1 MEYEYSFAVSAI
13 DEYIKFCNDNNFNFI
28 DVIKQTRIIY
38 RNKNKTIARLTIED
52 NQKTVK
58 KLDFKEDKLTKKDL
72 NVRKESKSLL
82 FDDDNAVESIL
93 EFLRYRK
100 DNTIVRTRMIYE
112 KVNIRFEIDKYEQ
125 PNQNFVVAIEG
136 EKKEVDQVYK
146 ELLEINK
153 KYKI

>member
-1 MEYEYSFAVSAI
+1 M
-13 DEYIKFCNDNNFNFI
+13 
-28 DVIKQTRIIY
+28 
-38 RNKNKTIARLTIED
+38 
-52 NQKTVK
+52 K